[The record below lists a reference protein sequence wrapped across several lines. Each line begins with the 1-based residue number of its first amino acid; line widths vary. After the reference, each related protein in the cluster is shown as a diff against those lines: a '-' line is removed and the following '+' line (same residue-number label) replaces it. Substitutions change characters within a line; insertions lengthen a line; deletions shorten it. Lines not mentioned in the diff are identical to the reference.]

1 MAMMGSSAWNGQ
13 DQAMHPAGDEEF
25 QQFLDMNGMGN
36 LTDNI
41 QFDFTDFQNASPGA
55 SQLIHTTMA
64 PASEPLDTPM
74 TGAHHAPALLA
85 QATTGQLSDAGLTGT
100 AGIHPG
106 SHTHGMNPVVTT
118 GGGSHASN
126 PTTLMPSVTPTDA
139 ISEIDAQIQ
148 YLQQQRMQQ
157 QQRQVEE
164 QNIAFFQRQNHIVP
178 PTPQSLELQAGN
190 QFFHSPDPRNQQHQQ
205 QQQQQQHPSQQSQQQ
220 AMYERYQHYKEQQ
233 DMSFTPLVSPAVTPL
248 ETQFSIDTQFTV
260 PGAYFSPLT
269 SPALHAQT
277 DPNSTFDPRLNT
289 SSTSPLDMD
298 MEMLPAAAPASSNST
313 SVGDNLAKKARKN
326 NASKARKANV
336 RQSPITKPMRKKST
350 TTPVMNAQVLD
361 QLAESLEHE
370 ALSSPVIRQQS
381 QQQAFPS
388 NARLTPSHGH
398 VGGPSSSSAGT
409 TDSENDS
416 VSPENLTDMPPPP
429 LPKPRSAR
437 PSPYL
442 HPQNHSSAAP
452 NHNVGPATSA
462 PGPAMAGAALAGG
475 FPSPAT
481 PASLMKL
488 SSPKQKSHKS
498 SPSVT
503 PIKRDGTASGSNSVG
518 GGATTAVGVANEQ
531 IENFELPESLSMD
544 FQKTHVTSS
553 SAHNTPSIET
563 TASPSLDP
571 IAGGRGFQPLPSP
584 SIAKLGGGTRSA
596 TQSPQIL
603 PGSSSTPILAAGSNR
618 KTPQML
624 PRGSSSK
631 KRPSISSVQVSPA
644 LRPKISPSI
653 KPLLPGGVSSVED
666 QASRLLAT
674 KSNYQNILE
683 GNTVPGVSYPS
694 ELSTNLTSKRT
705 SHKIAEQ
712 GRRNRINS
720 ALQEI
725 ATLLP
730 TPPPKDTK
738 AGDAAAGGDDDEVGG
753 GDAKKDGKPASGGG
767 GNNSAPNSKASTVE
781 MAIEYIK
788 LLKKEVADLT
798 KRAEDAEAK
807 LQLKVEETS

>member
-1 MAMMGSSAWNGQ
+1 
-13 DQAMHPAGDEEF
+13 
-25 QQFLDMNGMGN
+25 
-36 LTDNI
+36 
-41 QFDFTDFQNASPGA
+41 
-55 SQLIHTTMA
+55 
-64 PASEPLDTPM
+64 
-74 TGAHHAPALLA
+74 
-85 QATTGQLSDAGLTGT
+85 
-100 AGIHPG
+100 
-106 SHTHGMNPVVTT
+106 
-118 GGGSHASN
+118 
-126 PTTLMPSVTPTDA
+126 
-139 ISEIDAQIQ
+139 
-148 YLQQQRMQQ
+148 
-157 QQRQVEE
+157 
-164 QNIAFFQRQNHIVP
+164 
-178 PTPQSLELQAGN
+178 
-190 QFFHSPDPRNQQHQQ
+190 
-205 QQQQQQHPSQQSQQQ
+205 
-220 AMYERYQHYKEQQ
+220 
-233 DMSFTPLVSPAVTPL
+233 MSFTPLVSPAVTPL

-277 DPNSTFDPRLNT
+277 DPNSVFDSRLT
-289 SSTSPLDMD
+289 HSSTSPLDMD
-298 MEMLPAAAPASSNST
+298 MEMLPSAAPVSSGPST
-313 SVGDNLAKKARKN
+313 VTETLAKKARKN

-370 ALSSPVIRQQS
+370 VLSSPVIRTQS
-381 QQQAFPS
+381 QQQAFHQS
-388 NARLTPSHGH
+388 HVRLASSHLQI
-398 VGGPSSSSAGT
+398 GGSSSSAAGT

-416 VSPENLTDMPPPP
+416 VSPETLTDMPPPP
-429 LPKPRSAR
+429 VPKSRSAR

-442 HPQNHSSAAP
+442 HPQNHGGVAP
-452 NHNVGPATSA
+452 NHTMAAPSA
-462 PGPAMAGAALAGG
+462 PIPAIANVSLSSGG

-488 SSPKQKSHKS
+488 ASPKNKAHKS
-498 SPSVT
+498 SPSVAPT
-503 PIKRDGTASGSNSVG
+503 KRDGTASGSNSVG
-518 GGATTAVGVANEQ
+518 GNATTAVGVANEH

-544 FQKTHVTSS
+544 FQKTHVNTSS
-553 SAHNTPSIET
+553 ARNTPTIET

-571 IAGGRGFQPLPSP
+571 LSSRAFQPLPSP
-584 SIAKLGGGTRSA
+584 SFTKPGGGSISGTHSA

-603 PGSSSTPILAAGSNR
+603 PGGTPILAANSNR

-624 PRGSSSK
+624 PRGSVK

-730 TPPPKDTK
+730 TPPPKDVK
-738 AGDAAAGGDDDEVGG
+738 ADAAGDDDDGG
-753 GDAKKDGKPASGGG
+753 EGNGDKKKDGKAGIAG

-788 LLKKEVADLT
+788 QLKKEVAEMT

-807 LQLKVEETS
+807 LKLKSEEEMTA

>member
-13 DQAMHPAGDEEF
+13 DQGMHPASDEEF

-36 LTDNI
+36 LSDNI
-41 QFDFTDFQNASPGA
+41 QFDFADFQNASPGA
-55 SQLIHTTMA
+55 SHLIHTSMA
-64 PASEPLDTPM
+64 PTSDTLDTPM
-74 TGAHHAPALLA
+74 TGAHNAPGLLA
-85 QATTGQLSDAGLTGT
+85 QATTGPLPDSSLTGT
-100 AGIHPG
+100 AGIHG
-106 SHTHGMNPVVTT
+106 ASHTHTIHPAVTT
-118 GGGSHASN
+118 GASAHASIATTMM
-126 PTTLMPSVTPTDA
+126 PTVTPTDA

-164 QNIAFFQRQNHIVP
+164 QNIAFFARQSHIVP

-190 QFFHSPDPRNQQHQQ
+190 QFFHSPDPRNQHQPGQ
-205 QQQQQQHPSQQSQQQ
+205 TQQQ
-220 AMYERYQHYKEQQ
+220 AIYERYQHFKEQQ

-277 DPNSTFDPRLNT
+277 DPNSVFDPRLT
-289 SSTSPLDMD
+289 ASSTSPLDMD
-298 MEMLPAAAPASSNST
+298 MEMLPSAAPAPSST
-313 SVGDNLAKKARKN
+313 VTETLAKKARKN

-370 ALSSPVIRQQS
+370 ALSSPVIRTQS
-381 QQQAFPS
+381 QQTFHQS
-388 NARLTPSHGH
+388 HVRLANSQMQI
-398 VGGPSSSSAGT
+398 GGPSSSSTGT

-416 VSPENLTDMPPPP
+416 VSPETLTDMPPPP
-429 LPKPRSAR
+429 LPKSRSAR

-442 HPQNHSSAAP
+442 HPQNHTSAAP
-452 NHNVGPATSA
+452 NITMSA
-462 PGPAMAGAALAGG
+462 PGAPIPAIANVALGGGG

-488 SSPKQKSHKS
+488 SSPKNKAHKS
-498 SPSVT
+498 SPSIT
-503 PIKRDGTASGSNSVG
+503 ASKRDGTASGSNSVG
-518 GGATTAVGVANEQ
+518 GSATTAVGVANEH

-544 FQKTHVTSS
+544 FQKT
-553 SAHNTPSIET
+553 SARNTPTIET

-571 IAGGRGFQPLPSP
+571 LSNRAFQPLPSP
-584 SIAKLGGGTRSA
+584 SFTKPGGGSLSA
-596 TQSPQIL
+596 TASPQIL
-603 PGSSSTPILAAGSNR
+603 PGGHSSSTPILAANSNR

-624 PRGSSSK
+624 PRGSAK

-730 TPPPKDTK
+730 TPPPKDAK
-738 AGDAAAGGDDDEVGG
+738 ADGAGDDEEGGEGN
-753 GDAKKDGKPASGGG
+753 GDKKKDGKGGSGGG
-767 GNNSAPNSKASTVE
+767 SNSAPNSKASTVE

-788 LLKKEVADLT
+788 QLKKEVAEMT
-798 KRAEDAEAK
+798 KRAEEAEAK
-807 LQLKVEETS
+807 LKLKSEEEMTA